1 MISYTSFNAY
11 CLSVFGKKLYKLSI
25 DGGFTCPNRDG
36 TCGTGGCI
44 FCAADGSG
52 AFAARGNDI
61 KKQLA
66 AAVERVQAKK
76 PQGYIAYFQ
85 AFTNTYAPVEI
96 LRERFLQA
104 MDFPGVEVLD
114 IATRPDCLG
123 EDVLDLLEELNRRKP
138 VWVELGLQ
146 TSKKESVQYIRRGYE
161 NEVYWQAVQNL
172 KKRGIYCVTHL
183 ILGLPGETAEDMQNS
198 LQFALQAGTNAVKLQ
213 LLHVL
218 KDTDLAAA
226 YAQGKFEAMTLE
238 EYIDLLC
245 RLLPLI
251 PKEVSVHR
259 LTGDG
264 DKKQLLAPLW
274 SADKKR
280 VLNAITHALWERG

>member
-1 MISYTSFNAY
+1 MISYTSLNDY
-11 CLSVFGKKLYKLSI
+11 CLSRFGKKLYKLSV

-36 TCGTGGCI
+36 TCGTRGCI

-52 AFAARGNDI
+52 AFAEKGNDI
-61 KKQLA
+61 TQQLEQA
-66 AAVERVQAKK
+66 IERIAAKK

-96 LRERFLQA
+96 LRERFLRA
-104 MDFPGVEVLD
+104 LHFPGVEVLD

-123 EDVLDLLEELNRRKP
+123 KDVLDLLEELNRLKP

-146 TSKKESVQYIRRGYE
+146 TSKEDSVRYIRRGYE
-161 NEVYWQAVQNL
+161 NEVYLQAVREL

-183 ILGLPGETAEDMQNS
+183 ILGLPDETEEDMKNS
-198 LQFALQAGTNAVKLQ
+198 LLFAVNAGTDAVKLQ
-213 LLHVL
+213 LLHIL
-218 KDTDLAAA
+218 KNTDLEKDFLA
-226 YAQGKFEAMTLE
+226 GRFEALTME
-238 EYIDLLC
+238 QYIHLLSV
-245 RLLPLI
+245 LLPLL
-251 PKEVSVHR
+251 PAHVSVHR

-264 DKKQLLAPLW
+264 DKKQLVAPLW

-280 VLNAITHALWERG
+280 VLNAIRSELAKK

>member
-1 MISYTSFNAY
+1 MITYTSLNDY
-11 CLSVFGKKLYKLSI
+11 CLSVYGKKLYKLTV
-25 DGGFTCPNRDG
+25 DGGFSCPNRDG
-36 TCGTGGCI
+36 TCGNNGCI

-52 AFAARGNDI
+52 AFAAHGNDI
-61 KKQLA
+61 TQQLTA
-66 AAVERVQAKK
+66 AIARVSQKK

-85 AFTNTYAPVEI
+85 AFTNTYAPVDV

-104 MDFPGVEVLD
+104 MHFPGVEVLD

-123 EDVLDLLEELNRRKP
+123 EDVLDLLSELNNIKP

-146 TSKKESVQYIRRGYE
+146 TSKQESLRYIRRGYE
-161 NEVYWQAVQNL
+161 NEVYLQAVQQL

-183 ILGLPGETAEDMQNS
+183 ILGLPGETEADMKNS
-198 LQFALQAGTNAVKLQ
+198 LQFALTAGTDAVKLQ

-218 KDTDLAAA
+218 KNTDLEKDYLA
-226 YAQGKFEAMTLE
+226 GKFDTLSME
-238 EYIDLLC
+238 EYI
-245 RLLPLI
+245 RLLTVLLPMI
-251 PKEVSVHR
+251 PKEISVHR

-264 DKKQLLAPLW
+264 DKKQLVAPLW

-280 VLNAITHALWERG
+280 VLNSIRKALDTI

>member
-1 MISYTSFNAY
+1 MITYTSLNDY
-11 CLSVFGKKLYKLSI
+11 CLQHFGKKLYKLSV

-36 TCGTGGCI
+36 KCGTRGCI

-52 AFAARGNDI
+52 AFAEKGTDI
-61 KKQLA
+61 TAQL
-66 AAVERVQAKK
+66 ERAISRIASKK

-104 MDFPGVEVLD
+104 LQFPDVEVLD

-123 EDVLDLLEELNRRKP
+123 EDVLDLLEELNKIKP

-146 TSKKESVQYIRRGYE
+146 TSKKESVSYIRRGYE
-161 NEVYWQAVQNL
+161 NEVYLQAVENL

-183 ILGLPGETAEDMQNS
+183 ILGLPEETEEDMKNS
-198 LQFALQAGTNAVKLQ
+198 LQFALHAGTDAVKLQ

-218 KDTDLAAA
+218 KNTDLAEDYLA
-226 YAQGKFEAMTLE
+226 GRFEELSME
-238 EYIDLLC
+238 EYI
-245 RLLPLI
+245 RLLTQLLPMI

-259 LTGDG
+259 ITGDG
-264 DKKQLLAPLW
+264 DKKQLIAPMW

-280 VLNAITHALWERG
+280 VLNAIRKALE

>member
-1 MISYTSFNAY
+1 MISYTSLNDY
-11 CLSVFGKKLYKLSI
+11 CLSRFGKKLYKLSV

-36 TCGTGGCI
+36 TCGTRGCI

-52 AFAARGNDI
+52 AFAEKGNDI
-61 KKQLA
+61 TDQLTQA
-66 AAVERVQAKK
+66 ISRIAAKK

-96 LRERFLQA
+96 LRERFLSALQ
-104 MDFPGVEVLD
+104 FPGVEVLD

-123 EDVLDLLEELNRRKP
+123 EDVLDLLEELNKSKP

-146 TSKKESVQYIRRGYE
+146 TSKEESVRYIRRGYK
-161 NEVYWQAVQNL
+161 NEVYLQAVKNL

-183 ILGLPGETAEDMQNS
+183 ILGLPDETQADMQNS
-198 LQFALQAGTNAVKLQ
+198 LLFALDAGTDAVKLQ

-218 KDTDLAAA
+218 KDTDLAAD
-226 YAQGKFEAMTLE
+226 YAAGRFEALTME
-238 EYIDLLC
+238 EYIHLLTV
-245 RLLPLI
+245 LLPMI
-251 PKEVSVHR
+251 PPEVSVHR
-259 LTGDG
+259 ITGDG
-264 DKKQLLAPLW
+264 DKKQLIAPLW

-280 VLNAITHALWERG
+280 VLNAIKKALE